1 MLADITFHHI
11 YSKSDLHR
19 PIEFCLQALGNSI
32 RLDLGLGY
40 FSSASFNVLSLGMAQ
55 FIVNNGCMNLY
66 INKYVSIDDY
76 ALLKGNYD
84 EKFDDELVTSF
95 TSLKKTFDQRDE
107 HFFKCLAYLIATNR
121 VNIKI
126 IVLADGGLPHEKYG
140 IFTDEV
146 GNRIHF
152 TGSMNLTASAILGN
166 LETIEC
172 TCSWKGDDSREKVLS
187 LEQHFHKVW
196 NGECEGVKI
205 YNAKHFCN
213 NIMTTYPNQDP
224 ENLLRKEKE
233 FLAK

>member
-76 ALLKGNYD
+76 ALLKGDYD

-107 HFFKCLAYLIATNR
+107 HFLNVWLI
-121 VNIKI
+121 
-126 IVLADGGLPHEKYG
+126 
-140 IFTDEV
+140 
-146 GNRIHF
+146 
-152 TGSMNLTASAILGN
+152 
-166 LETIEC
+166 
-172 TCSWKGDDSREKVLS
+172 
-187 LEQHFHKVW
+187 
-196 NGECEGVKI
+196 
-205 YNAKHFCN
+205 
-213 NIMTTYPNQDP
+213 
-224 ENLLRKEKE
+224 
-233 FLAK
+233 